1 MSEEQRSKNKTDE
14 IRFEPGGQNTQIK
27 DLCLRHLFFCCLTSN
42 VLRLIEN
49 DSFVFNLEPLHGIIF
64 RDSMLDSNTSLA
76 SSATCHTVTRTLKN
90 NIEVHTVDSSRRV
103 IPKNAFK
110 WQITQIAIFRLFL
123 YHQCWKEWDTYLI
136 PKSMCSWI
144 PKPKQPVSLKFLLKS
159 SYSLTLSP
167 LSRSCIALSP
177 LTVT

>member
-1 MSEEQRSKNKTDE
+1 MK

-49 DSFVFNLEPLHGIIF
+49 DTFVFNLEPLHGIIF
-64 RDSMLDSNTSLA
+64 GDSMLDPNTSLA

-90 NIEVHTVDSSRRV
+90 NIEVHTVDSSRRI
-103 IPKNAFK
+103 IPNKESIKSQKPHSNSWLHKRPSFK
-110 WQITQIAIFRLFL
+110 LFR
-123 YHQCWKEWDTYLI
+123 TYLI